1 MCIVCTCPHCRRMW
15 FYIVQVIRSH
25 STQHNNQWPVHYHQL
40 YQSSP
45 TDLKWHAAPCWE
57 HLWGWIHQG
66 PFEIQ
71 SAWGTNG
78 NRAFRF
84 SEENVFNVWLSVP
97 FTQRWHW
104 HVCHVFPQSVP
115 AQIAGNFPAGLT
127 VKFMPFTRRCILNVG
142 ISQSCW
148 KISSGIQVFSIKK
161 ETHLSHV
168 IHWHSMDMIE
178 CRQQGCKLYQTERL
192 EVTEC
197 SLEPHCTGGIL

>member
-1 MCIVCTCPHCRRMW
+1 MFGFRAQSFIKHDVKPSHAANATATQTRCGRSECCPQCHCCVACFSMCILCTCPHCRRMW

-45 TDLKWHAAPCWE
+45 ADLKWHAAPCWE
-57 HLWGWIHQG
+57 HAWGWIHQG

-71 SAWGTNG
+71 SAWSTNG

-84 SEENVFNVWLSVP
+84 SAENVFNVSLSVP

-115 AQIAGNFPAGLT
+115 AQLAGNFPTGLT
-127 VKFMPFTRRCILNVG
+127 VKFIPFTWRCISKVG
-142 ISQSCW
+142 ISQSCC
-148 KISSGIQVFSIKK
+148 KTSSGSPGV
-161 ETHLSHV
+161 
-168 IHWHSMDMIE
+168 
-178 CRQQGCKLYQTERL
+178 
-192 EVTEC
+192 
-197 SLEPHCTGGIL
+197 